1 MDEFGTAAGW
11 ALRLLGAFYA
21 LSAGFG
27 LRRHAIDMLLTQAL
41 SALAMP
47 DPRETAAG
55 TRRAWFLSTQLLVVG
70 VAGIALMALLDL
82 ALPLF
87 VVSAALYALYVVVLA
102 PRFFDPFDPP
112 EEAGRSQTR
121 RAFWIYLTVTVLIVA
136 AGWGGLL
143 RPWREEAWP
152 VLAIAGLLAAG
163 LVAYGIR
170 LMWRMQV
177 VPGAP
182 RFDSSD
188 HQLTLPDGQE
198 EFQAR
203 LRETPLTLSPSWD
216 DGALFDATTREAV
229 AGPLPP
235 DMVTQEDW
243 ELIAHWLGLI
253 RDVMDPSDPERRGF
267 RVHDGAARME
277 AEGRPLFE
285 RLAARMAP
293 GQLRFEPVPWPRL
306 SRYDVTAV
314 KLMCD
319 AGTDPLW
326 GSRDGF
332 HESMDAHLFG
342 LSWSLA
348 IDLGVWRMDFD
359 NSVDWD
365 DPGGAPRWTAAEAAA
380 HEAEGRVL
388 AMRLV
393 GELAATGRNHVRVS
407 FWSAAEGRAIPI
419 QGA

>member
-1 MDEFGTAAGW
+1 M
-11 ALRLLGAFYA
+11 
-21 LSAGFG
+21 
-27 LRRHAIDMLLTQAL
+27 
-41 SALAMP
+41 
-47 DPRETAAG
+47 
-55 TRRAWFLSTQLLVVG
+55 
-70 VAGIALMALLDL
+70 
-82 ALPLF
+82 
-87 VVSAALYALYVVVLA
+87 
-102 PRFFDPFDPP
+102 
-112 EEAGRSQTR
+112 
-121 RAFWIYLTVTVLIVA
+121 TVLIVA

-143 RPWREEAWP
+143 RPWREDAWP

-163 LVAYGIR
+163 LVTYGIR
-170 LMWRMQV
+170 LMWRMPV

-332 HESMDAHLFG
+332 HESMDTHLFG
-342 LSWSLA
+342 LSWSLPSIWA
-348 IDLGVWRMDFD
+348 
-359 NSVDWD
+359 S
-365 DPGGAPRWTAAEAAA
+365 GGWISTIRWIGTIQAAPRA
-380 HEAEGRVL
+380 GLRRRPRR
-388 AMRLV
+388 MRLRAAYWPCAWW
-393 GELAATGRNHVRVS
+393 ESWRQRAATMCG
-407 FWSAAEGRAIPI
+407 
-419 QGA
+419 